1 MQIYKKAY
9 FKLFNAISDALAALK
24 QNDIDGAKGLLISA
38 QQEAEE
44 IIISKP

>member
-9 FKLFNAISDALAALK
+9 LKLFNAISDALAALK
-24 QNDIDGAKGLLISA
+24 NNDTDKAVKLLISA

-44 IIISKP
+44 IIISRS